1 MTNEGSYLQIQ
12 NLALS
17 TSYADDE
24 NAQDDQDG
32 TRERGLGRAL
42 T

>member
-1 MTNEGSYLQIQ
+1 MHLQI
-12 NLALS
+12 NALKLS
-17 TSYADDE
+17 TAYADDE

-42 T
+42 I